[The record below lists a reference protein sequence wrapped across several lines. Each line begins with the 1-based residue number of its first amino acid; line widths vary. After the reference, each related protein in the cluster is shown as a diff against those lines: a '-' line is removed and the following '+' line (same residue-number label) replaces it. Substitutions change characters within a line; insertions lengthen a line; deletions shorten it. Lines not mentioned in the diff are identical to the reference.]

1 MIFVSLQTNPES
13 RPTLDQTL
21 QNSFFTG
28 PGTYIPDQLPECAL
42 RVPPIFQNA
51 QLSEGY
57 DIKNKLSE
65 GYDIKN
71 KGLRNDT
78 GVRHTH
84 TQIHLVIFSFDVIIF
99 SFIII

>member
-57 DIKNKLSE
+57 DIKNK
-65 GYDIKN
+65 
-71 KGLRNDT
+71 GLRNDT

-84 TQIHLVIFSFDVIIF
+84 THTNTSCHFLF
-99 SFIII
+99 

>member
-57 DIKNKLSE
+57 DIKNK
-65 GYDIKN
+65 GF
-71 KGLRNDT
+71 RTDT

-84 TQIHLVIFSFDVIIF
+84 THKYTSCHFLF
-99 SFIII
+99 

>member
-57 DIKNKLSE
+57 DIKNK
-65 GYDIKN
+65 GF
-71 KGLRNDT
+71 RNDT

-84 TQIHLVIFSFDVIIF
+84 KYILSFSLLTY
-99 SFIII
+99 SYSLSS